1 MAESMLTAELLKNF
15 HLFSSLTT
23 SEAELLVPHFRE
35 VVYEA
40 GQIIIQQDEISSH
53 LFLITSGIAE
63 VRLPLVGPRGTTS
76 VAKFGPKECIGELA
90 MAKIARRAASA
101 VAEVACRCYVA
112 DVARLTDSFEKNPKI
127 GFEVYRKLATIMT
140 DRLVA
145 TNMMLRNSES
155 NKF

>member
-1 MAESMLTAELLKNF
+1 MVESTLTGERLREF
-15 HLFSSLTT
+15 HLFSTLTS
-23 SEAELLVPHFRE
+23 SEAEVLVPHFSE
-35 VVYEA
+35 VVYQA
-40 GQIIIQQDEISSH
+40 GQTIIQQDEMSTQ
-53 LFLITSGIAE
+53 LYLIAGGIAE

-76 VAKFGPKECIGELA
+76 VAKFGPKECIGELS

-101 VAEVACRCYVA
+101 VAELECRCYVA

>member
-1 MAESMLTAELLKNF
+1 MTESTLTGERLQEF
-15 HLFSSLTT
+15 HLFSSLTKN
-23 SEAELLVPHFRE
+23 EADVLVPHFRE
-35 VVYEA
+35 VIYDA
-40 GQIIIQQDEISSH
+40 GQTIIQQDEISSH
-53 LFLITSGIAE
+53 LFLIAAGIAE

-76 VAKFGPKECIGELA
+76 VAKFGPRECIGELA

-101 VAEVACRCYVA
+101 VAEVECRCFVA
-112 DVARLTDSFEKNPKI
+112 DVARLTESFEKNPKI